1 MGGKDGG
8 RIWDGCEM
16 VGVEQESEMGE
27 PNGAGAGAGEQ
38 GVESQDRARVK
49 GELRVRLRAGSGNRV
64 KP

>member
-8 RIWDGCEM
+8 RTWDGCEM

-27 PNGAGAGAGEQ
+27 PNGAGAGEQ